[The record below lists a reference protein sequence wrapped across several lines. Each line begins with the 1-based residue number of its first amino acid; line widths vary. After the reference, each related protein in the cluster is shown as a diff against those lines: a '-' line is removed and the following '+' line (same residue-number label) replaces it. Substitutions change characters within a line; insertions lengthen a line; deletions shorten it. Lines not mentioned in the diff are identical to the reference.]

1 MVLKLV
7 LFRLM
12 DLFPHCTGKMTL
24 VSEVQLDVIWDS
36 GHLLDMPYVTCG
48 RHCQD
53 LLHSNSLENGK
64 ILPESPRHIVLVEQ
78 EDPCPILVHT

>member
-7 LFRLM
+7 LFPLLDR
-12 DLFPHCTGKMTL
+12 FPHCTGKMTQA
-24 VSEVQLDVIWDS
+24 SEVQRDVIWDS
-36 GHLLDMPYVTCG
+36 GLQPDMPYVTCG

-64 ILPESPRHIVLVEQ
+64 ILPESPKHIVLGEQ
-78 EDPCPILVHT
+78 EDPCPILVHI